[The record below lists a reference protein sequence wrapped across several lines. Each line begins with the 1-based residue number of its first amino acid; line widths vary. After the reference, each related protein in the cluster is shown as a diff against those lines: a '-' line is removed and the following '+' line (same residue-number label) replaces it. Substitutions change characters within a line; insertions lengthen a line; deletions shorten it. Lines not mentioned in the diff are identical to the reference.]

1 MWKFIKYRFNKV
13 ALFLVEVPKQ
23 IKYRFNKAFEQ
34 NLFNLILF
42 LIGIS
47 FIGVLFFSTF
57 LFILQKIGLLAE
69 ENFFTTTIWQTFNLF
84 FDQNSIFHLDVD
96 KNNFFDFFF
105 KFNVTIFGIIIFSAL
120 IGIITNFISN
130 KIESLRTGKTK
141 IEEDNHIIF
150 FNFSRR
156 LIPLLT
162 ELCNAYVK
170 EKQSFVIVSTE
181 EPLTVMEKINSIIK
195 IPENITIVARKG
207 YAWQKSLQNRINLEK
222 AKQLIIL
229 KPDVGE
235 IYKTE
240 LDCDVEVGKSLASLL
255 ASKHWDTNSCKVLAE
270 FYDQERGLLYV
281 YYSRDIIVK
290 KTKELGNT
298 WQDPDITSSSNLKN
312 SLLAQ
317 CTNTPDLS
325 EIYDN
330 LFGYEGSEVY
340 FVDPKNEKY
349 SEILK
354 KNQGKTIKDLNAL
367 CDNIIV
373 IGFFQDDQRH
383 NLAWNKLFINS
394 PIDFPL
400 SDNFGIICVAK
411 DEDQII
417 NELNNIE
424 NQTKEIADIL
434 PNFKEDNKDTKISM
448 FDYSKEK
455 NNLYITSL
463 INSIIDSNYY
473 NNLKSLKVYRDKFD
487 GSLTDKKFLPAAPD
501 YKINKEEENHPILGI
516 IFHVLKTEE
525 KKKFGFQI
533 YSINKNSSLSNKLS
547 SGDVILN
554 IVLKTEADSLKGKSE
569 LELTYKSALYSPH
582 KKFKGKLAKLI
593 NENEEI
599 ILIVKKSNSKD
610 IEFIEIKK
618 NQISKDQQ
626 QIHQSFEEIQSNRQ
640 QMIKDLHNNVTFEEK
655 NLENVTKHMSI
666 GTVMEYKKDNCYI
679 FFNETNQQIQKFR
692 ENPTEDHVMI
702 NNFVGFSNLR
712 LNDGKMADHSMI
724 TEING
729 YKSKKILEDYKGK
742 YFSPYIGNDV
752 IELNSIVSKYL
763 AAGTFDIRNNEL
775 INLLFSRIHTIK
787 AHTLVDKKLTAT
799 FCELEKYF
807 QSKNETL
814 IGIIDYEF
822 DKDQKRKIK
831 NISINPKQ
839 TEKIK
844 LGQGDRLITIANF
857 NDLEMVNQSRYL
869 HIL

>member
-1 MWKFIKYRFNKV
+1 MWKF
-13 ALFLVEVPKQ
+13 

-84 FDQNSIFHLDVD
+84 FDQNSIFNLDVD

-141 IEEDNHIIF
+141 IEEENHIIF

-181 EPLTVMEKINSIIK
+181 EPLTVMEKINSVVK
-195 IPENITIVARKG
+195 IPKNITIVARKG

-229 KPDVGE
+229 KPDAGE

-255 ASKHWDTNSCKVLAE
+255 ASKHWDTNPCKVLAE
-270 FYDQERGLLYV
+270 FYDQKRGFLYL

-290 KTKELGNT
+290 KMKELGNT
-298 WQDPDITSSSNLKN
+298 WQDPDIISSSNLKN

-340 FVDPKNEKY
+340 FIDPKNEKY

-373 IGFFQDDQRH
+373 VGFFQDDQRH

-455 NNLYITSL
+455 NNLYLTSL

-516 IFHVLKTEE
+516 IFHILKTEE
-525 KKKFGFQI
+525 KNKFGFQI
-533 YSINKNSSLSNKLS
+533 YSINKQSSLSEKLS

-554 IVLKTEADSLKGKSE
+554 IVSKSEAESLKGKSK
-569 LELTYKSALYSPH
+569 LELYYKSTPGGAH
-582 KKFKGKLAKLI
+582 KKFKEKIRKLI
-593 NENEEI
+593 DENEEI
-599 ILIVKKSNSKD
+599 ILIVKKSSSKD

-618 NQISKDQQ
+618 NQISKDQHK
-626 QIHQSFEEIQSNRQ
+626 IHQSFEEIQSNRQ
-640 QMIKDLHNNVTFEEK
+640 QMIKDLHDNVTFEEK
-655 NLENVTKHMSI
+655 NLEDVTKDMSM
-666 GTVMEYKKDNCYI
+666 GTVMEHEKDNCYI

-712 LNDGKMADHSMI
+712 LSDGKMADHSMI

-729 YKSKKILEDYKGK
+729 YRSKKILEDYKEK

-763 AAGTFDIRNNEL
+763 AAGTFDIKNTKL
-775 INLLFSRIHTIK
+775 IDLLFSRTHTVK
-787 AHTLVDKKLTAT
+787 AHTLVDKELTAT

-807 QSKNETL
+807 QNKNETL

-822 DKDQKRKIK
+822 DKDQRRKIK

-844 LGQGDRLITIANF
+844 LDQGDRLITIANF